1 MSITIT
7 ARPRRSSSFGA
18 VLALTLGFV
27 LAHAGAAACEVRLN
41 EFMPAPGR
49 DWDGNALY
57 SARDDEWVELTNPG
71 IAPFDLS
78 AFVITDADSTWRWRG
93 SGTMEAGERRM
104 VYGSDA
110 VAWQAANGRTIAGFS
125 LANAGDTV
133 RLWHVT
139 ATETL
144 LVESYTY
151 KAHEAGTDRSI
162 GRLPDKIGG
171 WSLFDGLNPYT
182 GGLDPQGNGCMPSPR
197 NVNECGST
205 PADPSSWGR
214 VKAVYR

>member
-7 ARPRRSSSFGA
+7 ARPRRNSILGA
-18 VLALTLGFV
+18 VVALSFGFV

-57 SARDDEWVELTNPG
+57 SARDDEWVELINFG
-71 IAPFDLS
+71 IGDVDLS
-78 AFVITDADSTWRWRG
+78 TFVISDADSTWRWRG
-93 SGTMEAGERRM
+93 SGTMVAGERKPIF
-104 VYGSDA
+104 GSDA
-110 VAWQAANGRTIAGFS
+110 VAWQSANGRTIAGFS

-133 RLWHVT
+133 RLWHVA

-151 KAHEAGTDRSI
+151 KAHEGSTDRSI
-162 GRLPDKIGG
+162 GRLPDMTGP

-182 GGLDPQGNGCMPSPR
+182 GGLDPQGNGCVPTPR
-197 NVNECGST
+197 QVNACGIT
-205 PADPSSWGR
+205 PAGPSSWGR

>member
-7 ARPRRSSSFGA
+7 ARPRRSSVFGA
-18 VLALTLGFV
+18 VLALSLGFV

-57 SARDDEWVELTNPG
+57 SARDDEWVELVNFG
-71 IAPFDLS
+71 IGAVDLS
-78 AFVITDADSTWRWRG
+78 AFVISDADSTWRWRG
-93 SGTMEAGERRM
+93 SGTIAPGEHKTIF
-104 VYGSDA
+104 GSDA
-110 VAWQAANGRTIAGFS
+110 VAWQGANGRTIAGFS

-133 RLWHVT
+133 RLWRLA

-144 LVESYTY
+144 LVESYTF
-151 KAHEAGTDRSI
+151 KAHEAGTDRAI
-162 GRLPDKIGG
+162 GRLPDMTGP

-182 GGLDPQGNGCMPSPR
+182 GGLDPQGNGCVPTPR
-197 NVNECGST
+197 AVNACGST
-205 PADPSSWGR
+205 PAEPSSWGR
-214 VKAVYR
+214 VKSVYR